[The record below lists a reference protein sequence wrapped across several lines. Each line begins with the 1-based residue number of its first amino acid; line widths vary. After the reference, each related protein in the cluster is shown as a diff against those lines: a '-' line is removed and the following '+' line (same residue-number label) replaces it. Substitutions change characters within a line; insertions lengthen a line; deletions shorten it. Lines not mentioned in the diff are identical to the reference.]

1 MDCSL
6 PFSSVHGILQARIL
20 DWVVISSSR
29 GSSQPRAQTRVSCIG
44 RQILYCL
51 SHQGSPVHHTSV
63 KKIKKK
69 RQRNQKK
76 RDRAFGW
83 DIIACEAEWRPW
95 GSRKAFSCP
104 RILLHHF
111 HRTHKWVAAPE
122 SCVIH
127 MVGMGWGWGRPT
139 RRCSARMRTKPI
151 CSVSPPES
159 PEWHCKQHCYLVGRW
174 FPYKLFP
181 SFCLCKHRIHREAGK
196 RNYN

>member
-6 PFSSVHGILQARIL
+6 PFSSVHGILQTRIPE
-20 DWVVISSSR
+20 WVVISSSR
-29 GSSQPRAQTRVSCIG
+29 GSSQPKAQTWVSCIG

-51 SHQGSPVHHTSV
+51 SHQGSPVHYTSV
-63 KKIKKK
+63 KKKE
-69 RQRNQKK
+69 RNQKK

-95 GSRKAFSCP
+95 GSRRAFSCP

-111 HRTHKWVAAPE
+111 HRTHKRVAAPE
-122 SCVIH
+122 SRVIH
-127 MVGMGWGWGRPT
+127 KGGVRPT
-139 RRCSARMRTKPI
+139 RRCSARMRTKPM

-159 PEWHCKQHCYLVGRW
+159 PECHCKQLRYLVGRW

-181 SFCLCKHRIHREAGK
+181 SVCLCKHRIHWEAGK

>member
-127 MVGMGWGWGRPT
+127 MVGMGWGGASHQEVLSKDEDKT
-139 RRCSARMRTKPI
+139 
-151 CSVSPPES
+151 
-159 PEWHCKQHCYLVGRW
+159 YL
-174 FPYKLFP
+174 
-181 SFCLCKHRIHREAGK
+181 LCFSTWISWMPLQTALLPGGTLVPL
-196 RNYN
+196 